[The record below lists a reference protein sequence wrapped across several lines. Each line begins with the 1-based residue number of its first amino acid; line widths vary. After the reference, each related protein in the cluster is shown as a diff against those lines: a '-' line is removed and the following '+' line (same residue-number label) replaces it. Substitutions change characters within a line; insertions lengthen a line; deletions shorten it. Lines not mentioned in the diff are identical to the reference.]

1 MQINWWQYLRGLF
14 QEAEQSS
21 PSQPVIHEVIARSEA
36 EKADYTQWKEAL
48 MRRRLI
54 NWLSDQYAIFSV
66 LPADIDE
73 ALDFLD
79 TPSSKGFAVHFYKT
93 NYTRREVIFLSE
105 YLKEQVLALNY
116 RSQISDTRTYNRPQW
131 VETVERHYLKPRY
144 GAPIAGKL
152 KQRFGNITIE
162 VLLRNDQVHQLKFRA
177 TIYKDHLFHAPED
190 FHELMQSILD

>member
-1 MQINWWQYLRGLF
+1 MNNWWQYLKGLF
-14 QEAEQSS
+14 KEAEQSS
-21 PSQPVIHEVIARSEA
+21 PSNPVIHEVITRSEA
-36 EKADYTQWKEAL
+36 ERADYLQWKDAL

-54 NWLSDQYAIFSV
+54 NWLSDQYAIFKV
-66 LPADIDE
+66 LPNDIDE

-79 TPSSKGFAVHFYKT
+79 TPSTKGFAIHFYKT

-116 RSQISDTRTYNRPQW
+116 RTQVADTRTYNRSQW
-131 VETVERHYLKPRY
+131 VETIERHYLKPRY
-144 GAPIAGKL
+144 GAPTEEGKL

-177 TIYKDHLFHAPED
+177 TSYKDHLFHSPED
-190 FHELMQSILD
+190 FHDLMQCILD